1 MSLKDASIM
10 TAPTSFTVN
19 GGSALAFSELYSSGE
34 KVTIGVSAD
43 TDLRL
48 RRTMDAHIYQ
58 PKPNSGA
65 PNGYT
70 QGRAKVVFKSP
81 LLLDNGAITVN
92 TVKVEVA
99 FDVETTDAE
108 RTELCDIG
116 GQIFIDSDF
125 RALLKNLITS

>member
-1 MSLKDASIM
+1 MSLKDASVM

-19 GGSALAFSELYSSGE
+19 GGSALAFTEVQSAGN
-34 KVTIGVSAD
+34 KVIIGVAAD

-48 RRTMDAHIYQ
+48 RRTIEATVHS
-58 PKPNSGA
+58 PKPNNGS

-70 QGRAKVVFKSP
+70 QARTKTVYKAP
-81 LLLDNGAITVN
+81 LLLDNGQITIN

-99 FDVETTDAE
+99 FDVESTDAE

-116 GQIFIDSDF
+116 AQIFTDSDF
-125 RALLKNLITS
+125 RNLLKNLITS